1 MTTKV
6 STSMLN
12 QSGNLNITAANV
24 SLGPVANI
32 HITGGSSGQAL
43 ITDGAGNLS
52 FSNAGSSLT
61 IKDEGTTLNTAVT
74 SIDFVGS
81 SVTATNVGNA
91 VTVTIS
97 GGGSTAAAV
106 GYSLVFGG

>member
-24 SLGPVANI
+24 SLGPVSNV
-32 HITGGSSGQAL
+32 HITGGSSGQVL
-43 ITDGAGNLS
+43 TTDGAGNLS
-52 FSNAGSSLT
+52 FA
-61 IKDEGTTLNTAVT
+61 A
-74 SIDFVGS
+74 
-81 SVTATNVGNA
+81 
-91 VTVTIS
+91 
-97 GGGSTAAAV
+97 GGGGGTAAAAV

>member
-32 HITGGSSGQAL
+32 HITGGNAGEVL
-43 ITDGAGNLS
+43 TTDGAGNLS
-52 FSNAGSSLT
+52 FA
-61 IKDEGTTLNTAVT
+61 A
-74 SIDFVGS
+74 
-81 SVTATNVGNA
+81 
-91 VTVTIS
+91 
-97 GGGSTAAAV
+97 GGGGGTTAAAV